1 MFELIKKKRRPTVL
15 PMSMWDDMG
24 YMFTNLWS
32 DFNESFGDNSYN
44 DENGNMV
51 YEMEV
56 PGFDKENL
64 KVEVS
69 KGILSVKGK
78 RKEDSEKS
86 MFQNSIHKQITIGD
100 LEPIDAVIK
109 NGILRMVF
117 KLPVKPENEIKE
129 IKLS

>member
-1 MFELIKKKRRPTVL
+1 MFELIPTKRKSSVL
-15 PMSMWDDMG
+15 PMNMWDDMN
-24 YMFTNLWS
+24 YMFTGLWN
-32 DFNESFGDNSYN
+32 DFNEIFCDNSYN
-44 DENGNMV
+44 DEDGNMV

-69 KGILSVKGK
+69 KGILSVKGESK
-78 RKEDSEKS
+78 ASSEKS
-86 MFQNSIHKQITIGD
+86 MFQNSIYKQITIGD
-100 LEPIDAVIK
+100 LEPIDATVK
-109 NGILRMVF
+109 NGILKMVF